1 MIYIHVPFCHSFCTY
16 CGFYS
21 EISPK
26 CSARQSEVEQKKL
39 AYAETLIKEIKSR
52 KDEILTSSK
61 INTLYFGGGTP
72 SVLPLCVFRSV
83 VEALDEVLG
92 ESGTHHIY
100 DEFTV
105 EVNPEDVV
113 SEGLEYLSG
122 LKELGVN
129 RISMGIQSFDG
140 EILKWMNRRH
150 SAQQARQAYGLLV
163 EAGFDNISI
172 DLIFGLSH
180 LDDKTWLDT
189 IDEALS
195 WEKVTHISAYQ
206 LSVEPDSALDKLV
219 QRGLYKEADQDQCA
233 HQYDVLCDR
242 LSAAG
247 FTHYEI
253 SNFARPGFEA
263 RHNSAYW
270 AHQPYVGLGPGAHS
284 FKTQSGN
291 ETESVRE
298 WNADNLA
305 AYLQGEDIREGETLD
320 KEQLILEKIMLGLR
334 TAKGVPYGLLEENCD
349 LSTLKRMLENKNLET
364 VEVKTPD
371 LQTTFIRIPENK
383 FFISDAIIADLA

>member
-26 CSARQSEVEQKKL
+26 CSTRQSEVEQKKM
-39 AYAETLIKEIKSR
+39 AYASALIEEIKSR

-92 ESGTHHIY
+92 ESGSHHVY

-113 SEGLEYLSG
+113 SEGLEYLTG
-122 LKELGVN
+122 LRGLGVN

-150 SAQQARQAYGLLV
+150 NAQQARMAYELLV
-163 EAGFDNISI
+163 AAGFENISI

-180 LDDKTWLDT
+180 IDDQTWLET

-206 LSVEPDSALDKLV
+206 LSIEPDSALDKLV

-233 HQYDVLCDR
+233 HQYDMLCDR

-263 RHNSAYW
+263 KHNSAYW
-270 AHQPYVGLGPGAHS
+270 AHHPYVGLGPGAHS
-284 FKTQSGN
+284 YKVLSGD
-291 ETESVRE
+291 EPEFIRE

-320 KEQLILEKIMLGLR
+320 QGQLILEKIMLGLR
-334 TAKGVPYGLLEENCD
+334 TAKGVPYTLLEENCD
-349 LSTLKRMLENKNLET
+349 ASVVALMLKNKNLEI
-364 VEVKTPD
+364 VEDETSCP
-371 LQTTFIRIPENK
+371 QTRYIRIPENR

>member
-1 MIYIHVPFCHSFCTY
+1 M
-16 CGFYS
+16 
-21 EISPK
+21 
-26 CSARQSEVEQKKL
+26 
-39 AYAETLIKEIKSR
+39 AYASALIEEIKSR

-92 ESGTHHIY
+92 ESGSHHVY

-113 SEGLEYLSG
+113 SEGLEYLTG
-122 LKELGVN
+122 LRGLGVN
-129 RISMGIQSFDG
+129 RISMGIQSFDDG
-140 EILKWMNRRH
+140 ILKWMNRRH
-150 SAQQARQAYGLLV
+150 SAQQARQAYELLV
-163 EAGFDNISI
+163 AAGFENISI

-180 LDDKTWLDT
+180 IDDQTWLET

-206 LSVEPDSALDKLV
+206 LSIEPDSALDKLV
-219 QRGLYKEADQDQCA
+219 QRGLYTEADQEQCA
-233 HQYDVLCDR
+233 HQYDMLCER
-242 LSAAG
+242 LSLAG

-263 RHNSAYW
+263 KHNSAYW
-270 AHQPYVGLGPGAHS
+270 DHYPYVGLGPGAHS
-284 FKTQSGN
+284 YKEQSGDDPHF
-291 ETESVRE
+291 VRE

-305 AYLQGEDIREGETLD
+305 AYLAGEEVKDGETLD
-320 KEQLILEKIMLGLR
+320 GEQLILERIMLGLR
-334 TAKGVPYGLLEENCD
+334 TAKGVPYSLLEANCD
-349 LSTLKRMLENKNLET
+349 PSTLKHMLEIKNLET
-364 VEVKTPD
+364 VEDETPD

-383 FFISDAIIADLA
+383 FFISDSIIAYLA